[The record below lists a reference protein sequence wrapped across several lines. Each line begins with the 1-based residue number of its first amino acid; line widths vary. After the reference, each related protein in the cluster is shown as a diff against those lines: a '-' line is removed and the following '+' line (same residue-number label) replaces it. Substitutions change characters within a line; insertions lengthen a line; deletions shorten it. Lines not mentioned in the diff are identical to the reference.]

1 MKIDLSYDM
10 IDKIVVKACEDYKII
25 LKNEIDLYEQ
35 DPDKYWVHPDDIEH
49 SKKMIV
55 HLEAVIEDF
64 GG

>member
-10 IDKIVVKACEDYKII
+10 IDKIVVEACEDYKNII
-25 LKNEIDLYEQ
+25 KNEIDLYEQ
-35 DPDKYWVHPDDIEH
+35 DPDKYWLHPNDVIRG
-49 SKKMIV
+49 KKMIV

>member
-10 IDKIVVKACEDYKII
+10 IDKIVVKACEDYKNI
-25 LKNEIDLYEQ
+25 LKNKIDLYEQ
-35 DPDKYWVHPDDIEH
+35 DPDKYWHHPNDVIH
-49 SKKMIV
+49 GKKMIV